1 MFSRYEVYTTVQ
13 SIYCYPDSD
22 VLKSRLDMG
31 EQAELK
37 QAEEELVA
45 VKQLVLLQEPI
56 KGRFTM
62 NHLLRIHRFL
72 FEDVYPFAG
81 HLRREQISKGD
92 TLFYP
97 PDLIERE
104 LRRVFQEIHEREMLR
119 ETEAQAQ
126 LRNLSH
132 VMAELN
138 IIHPF
143 REGNGRSIRELIR
156 CMALMYGLFIN
167 WGNTDRDTL
176 MDAAVASVDDDT
188 AFCDVLK
195 QCLESEET

>member
-1 MFSRYEVYTTVQ
+1 
-13 SIYCYPDSD
+13 
-22 VLKSRLDMG
+22 
-31 EQAELK
+31 
-37 QAEEELVA
+37 
-45 VKQLVLLQEPI
+45 
-56 KGRFTM
+56 
-62 NHLLRIHRFL
+62 
-72 FEDVYPFAG
+72 
-81 HLRREQISKGD
+81 
-92 TLFYP
+92 
-97 PDLIERE
+97 
-104 LRRVFQEIHEREMLR
+104 MLR

-167 WGNTDRDTL
+167 WGNTDRDAL
-176 MDAAVASVDDDT
+176 MDAAVASVDDDM